1 MQVGKWLQRRR
12 GRGAPRQDAQGTL
25 AQITEPDGRL
35 VVLDQ
40 DGWQHIIEQHPEMA
54 GHRADIMKVV
64 STPDH
69 RGADPRPHRGRYWR
83 REAGPSRWLM
93 VVVDFG
99 GMPARVVTAY
109 GNRKDP
115 PGWNP

>member
-1 MQVGKWLQRRR
+1 
-12 GRGAPRQDAQGTL
+12 
-25 AQITEPDGRL
+25 

-54 GHRADIMKVV
+54 
-64 STPDH
+64 DH
-69 RGADPRPHRGRYWR
+69 RFAIVATVRDPEHRGVDPRPHRHRYWR
-83 REAGPSRWLM
+83 RDAGPSRWLM
-93 VVVDFG
+93 AVVDYG
-99 GMPARVVTAY
+99 GAPARIVTAY